1 MAKPYDPKDFYYR
14 KAKKAGLRARS
25 AFKIEEILRRHRLLR
40 KGQAVL
46 DLGAAPGGFLQILAD
61 EVGETGVAV
70 GVDLEPIR
78 PIAKPWVKTAI
89 VDLLAPNALDA
100 IRALHPGQFQL
111 VASDMAPK
119 TIGIKITD
127 EARSLELV
135 RMALGVAE
143 QTLAPGG
150 AFVAKVFMGG
160 EFPALKKELAARF
173 DEVHVIRPEAVRE
186 SSYEVYV
193 LGKGLRGAR
202 RVAPVAPAGEVRME
216 ASPVVSEGPVTTAT
230 PVETATPV
238 TQELPVASTPL
249 AAPPRRKPPART
261 AASAKGK
268 PAPRAAARK
277 PSTGG
282 KGKAGEARRRR

>member
-14 KAKKAGLRARS
+14 KAKKEGLRARS
-25 AFKIEEILRRHRLLR
+25 AFKIDEILRRHRLLR

-78 PIAKPWVKTAI
+78 RLGKPWVKTAI
-89 VDLLAPNALDA
+89 VDLLAPDALDA
-100 IRALHPGQFQL
+100 IRALHPGPFQL

-119 TIGIKITD
+119 TIGVKITD

-135 RMALGVAE
+135 RMALAIAE

-173 DEVHVIRPEAVRE
+173 DEVHVIRPQAVRE

-193 LGKGLRGAR
+193 LGKGLKRDSRAR
-202 RVAPVAPAGEVRME
+202 E
-216 ASPVVSEGPVTTAT
+216 
-230 PVETATPV
+230 
-238 TQELPVASTPL
+238 
-249 AAPPRRKPPART
+249 
-261 AASAKGK
+261 
-268 PAPRAAARK
+268 
-277 PSTGG
+277 
-282 KGKAGEARRRR
+282 